1 MKVTREQ
8 AELNRQRI
16 VETAARLFRERGF
29 DGVGIAQLMEEVGLT
44 HGGFYGQFSSKEDLM
59 AEACAKAFH
68 DTMQRWREMR
78 DRAPDKALA
87 AIASLYVSP
96 GHRDHPGEGCILPAL
111 GVEATRQ
118 GLPIRSV
125 VTDAAKSLISLL
137 AEVIPGRTAKARREQ
152 ALASC
157 AAMVGAVV
165 LARTVT
171 DAALSDEILEA
182 VRTQITKLDK
192 ARAAR
197 QLTHN

>member
-8 AELNRQRI
+8 AEQNRQRV
-16 VETAARLFRERGF
+16 VETAARLFREKGF
-29 DGVGIAQLMEEVGLT
+29 DGVSVPDLMKSAGLT

-68 DTMQRWREMR
+68 DTNQRWREMR
-78 DRAPDKALA
+78 DRAPQKALA

-96 GHRDHPGEGCILPAL
+96 DHRDHPGDGCILPAL
-111 GVEATRQ
+111 GVDAARQ
-118 GLPIRSV
+118 GLPVRSV
-125 VTDAAKSLISLL
+125 VTEAARELISIL
-137 AEVIPGRTAKARREQ
+137 AEVIPGRTAKARHEQ

-171 DAALSDEILEA
+171 DAALSDDILEA
-182 VRTQITKLDK
+182 VRTRMVKLGK
-192 ARAAR
+192 ARAA
-197 QLTHN
+197 

>member
-8 AELNRQRI
+8 AEHNRQRI

-59 AEACAKAFH
+59 VEASAKAFH
-68 DTMQRWREMR
+68 DTNQRWREMR
-78 DRAPDKALA
+78 DRAPDMALA

-96 GHRDHPGEGCILPAL
+96 DHRDHPGDGCVLPTL
-111 GVEATRQ
+111 GIDATRQ
-118 GLPIRSV
+118 GLPVHSV
-125 VTDAAKSLISLL
+125 VTDAAKDLILL
-137 AEVIPGRTAKARREQ
+137 LTEVIPGRTAQVRREQ
-152 ALASC
+152 ALVSC

-165 LARTVT
+165 LARAVT

-182 VRTQITKLDK
+182 VRTQITKLDR
-192 ARAAR
+192 ARAA
-197 QLTHN
+197 

>member
-8 AELNRQRI
+8 AEQNRRRI

-29 DGVGIAQLMEEVGLT
+29 DGVGIAQLMEEAGLT
-44 HGGFYGQFSSKEDLM
+44 HGGFYAQFSSKEDLM

-68 DTMQRWREMR
+68 DTNQRWREMR
-78 DRAPDKALA
+78 DRAPDQALA

-96 GHRDHPGEGCILPAL
+96 DHRDHPGEGCVLPAL
-111 GVEATRQ
+111 GVDATRQ
-118 GLPIRSV
+118 GLAVRSV
-125 VTDAAKSLISLL
+125 VTDAAKDLISLL
-137 AEVIPGRTAKARREQ
+137 AEVIPGGTEKGRRAQ

-171 DAALSDEILEA
+171 DAALSAEILEA
-182 VRTQITKLDK
+182 VRTQVVELD
-192 ARAAR
+192 RAQTA
-197 QLTHN
+197 

>member
-8 AELNRQRI
+8 AEQNRQRI
-16 VETAARLFRERGF
+16 VEVAAQLFRERGF
-29 DGVGIAQLMEEVGLT
+29 DGVSVADLMGAAGLT

-59 AEACAKAFH
+59 VEACTKAFH
-68 DTMQRWREMR
+68 DTMQRWRERR

-96 GHRDHPGEGCILPAL
+96 GHRDHPGEGCVLPAL
-111 GVEATRQ
+111 GVDATRQ
-118 GLPIRSV
+118 GLPVRSV
-125 VTDAAKSLISLL
+125 VTDAAKDLISLL
-137 AEVIPGRTAKARREQ
+137 AEVIPGRTAKARRQQ

-182 VRTQITKLDK
+182 VRSQVANLDK
-192 ARAAR
+192 ARSA
-197 QLTHN
+197 

>member
-8 AELNRQRI
+8 AEQNRQRVI
-16 VETAARLFRERGF
+16 ETAARLFREKGF
-29 DGVGIAQLMEEVGLT
+29 DGVSVAQLMEEVGLT

-68 DTMQRWREMR
+68 DTNQRWREMR

-96 GHRDHPGEGCILPAL
+96 DHRDHPGEGCVLPAL
-111 GVEATRQ
+111 GIDATRQ
-118 GLPIRSV
+118 GLPVRSV
-125 VTDAAKSLISLL
+125 VTDAARDLISLL
-137 AEVIPGRTAKARREQ
+137 AEVIPGRTAQVRREQ

-182 VRTQITKLDK
+182 VCTQVTKLDK
-192 ARAAR
+192 ARAA
-197 QLTHN
+197 

>member
-8 AELNRQRI
+8 AEQNRRRI
-16 VETAARLFRERGF
+16 VEVAAQLFRERGF
-29 DGVGIAQLMEEVGLT
+29 DGVSVADLMGAAGLT

-59 AEACAKAFH
+59 VEACTKAFH
-68 DTMQRWREMR
+68 DTMQRWRERR
-78 DRAPDKALA
+78 DRSPDKALA

-96 GHRDHPGEGCILPAL
+96 GHRDHPGEGCVLPAL
-111 GVEATRQ
+111 GVDATRQ
-118 GLPIRSV
+118 GLPVRSV
-125 VTDAAKSLISLL
+125 VTDAAKDLISLL
-137 AEVIPGRTAKARREQ
+137 AEVIPGRTAKARRQQ

-182 VRTQITKLDK
+182 VRSQVANLDK
-192 ARAAR
+192 ARSA
-197 QLTHN
+197 